1 MATFHVTLH
10 DTCNVACGSVAWVP
24 ALHVMGECVYEAVT
38 DVQVLCHVTGHIPS
52 RLVQDLI
59 YYFLKPNLYL

>member
-24 ALHVMGECVYEAVT
+24 ALHVMGGAFMRRDRRPGLVPCDWPYS
-38 DVQVLCHVTGHIPS
+38 L